1 MKINAIFR
9 RAERVSIAEKLCEL
23 QQQVDED
30 RRYLG
35 DLMIMLHHPL
45 DEHISLEHDTWD
57 GGYVMKR
64 VRELIAENRRLK
76 AQLAQISQ
84 ADDATTDP
92 Q

>member
-1 MKINAIFR
+1 MRRKVIFR

-45 DEHISLEHDTWD
+45 DEHISIEHDTWD
-57 GGYVMKR
+57 NGFVMKR
-64 VRELIAENRRLK
+64 VCELIAENRQLNE
-76 AQLAQISQ
+76 QLAQFSQ
-84 ADDATTDP
+84 EES
-92 Q
+92 